1 MTSLKTLRD
10 IYVMGILVDFQLILV
25 FLRAFLII
33 TEQAPIWRWYRQILD
48 RRWGEEHRNM
58 LCPTGMYMI

>member
-1 MTSLKTLRD
+1 
-10 IYVMGILVDFQLILV
+10 MGILVDFQQILV
-25 FLRAFLII
+25 FLRAFLVI